1 MEPKRYLQMTAHAD
15 CLCSRSTEAIK
26 NFTSRRVSLGCWQ
39 EPAIALLKNV
49 FPLIYQVFEVN
60 SLW

>member
-26 NFTSRRVSLGCWQ
+26 NFTSRQVSLGCWQ
-39 EPAIALLKNV
+39 EPAIALLKN
-49 FPLIYQVFEVN
+49 FFFLIYQV
-60 SLW
+60 LK